1 MPFQQQDFD
10 GRLQLLWRDVALC
23 CETGTGLDERLDD
36 ARGVPVGHVEDQV
49 IRERTNKREIVV
61 LMRWHAIPRSATR
74 ARCMGPQVVC
84 APETRTDHQ
93 HKPRLARA
101 A

>member
-49 IRERTNKREIVV
+49 IRERTKQREIVV
-61 LMRWHAIPRSATR
+61 LTRWHAIPRGETR
-74 ARCMGPQVVC
+74 ARCMGPQVEC
-84 APETRTDHQ
+84 ALETRTDSQ
-93 HKPRLARA
+93 HRSRQARVA
-101 A
+101 